1 MVTRGKTKADFCKR
15 WMKISDET
23 KACGRKGG
31 MISTAL
37 HGKSIARIFSP
48 SSTSPAHFYF
58 YSHLKERMAWRSS
71 AEAGGVRTSI
81 MMRWRPEAKEANHTE
96 LRDKGMMLFL
106 LLYKAHA
113 KTRTL
118 DLAGP
123 SPIRSQDKI
132 SPQPSIF
139 HHRSGEWA
147 GTLRNLKSNP
157 MS

>member
-1 MVTRGKTKADFCKR
+1 MPPTPRKVCGWKRVKLDRDNLEFQGLMVTRGKTKADFCKR

-118 DLAGP
+118 DLAD
-123 SPIRSQDKI
+123 R
-132 SPQPSIF
+132 
-139 HHRSGEWA
+139 
-147 GTLRNLKSNP
+147 KSVV
-157 MS
+157 